1 MTTKGSNAQ
10 GVDISEDV
18 KLLESMGYSQE
29 LKRRMSSFSNFAIS
43 FSIICILAGGI
54 TSLQLGTS
62 AVGGAAAGIVWPI
75 GVIFAFIV
83 ALAMAQVAS
92 AYPTAGGLYHWSS
105 ILGGKAWG
113 WATAWFNLLGLIFV
127 TAAVNVGAYQLL
139 VSTFL
144 PLFGLDP
151 SKLTLVHQIVGVS
164 AITATHAL
172 FNHLGI
178 RITTLLTDFAGYL
191 ILAISIILTVS
202 MLAFSPTHDFSR
214 LVSFTNLSGDAG
226 GGVWPTHG
234 SMGMLLLLALLWP
247 VYTITGYDASAHTSE
262 ETVAAA
268 KNVPKGI
275 LRSVYLSGIFGWIMV
290 CSFVLALPSV
300 SQGAAQGGNIFFWL
314 MDKVIPIW
322 LKLPLEIGIVV
333 ANYVCGLACLTSTSR
348 MMFAFARDGGLP
360 GSEWL
365 RKVSST
371 YGVPVNAIW
380 SGAALTVA
388 CTLYT
393 PAYSTLTAAC
403 VIFLYISYV
412 MPTAAGIFAYGKT
425 WKTMGPFDL
434 GGILYRVVGVI
445 SVLGVAVLIFAG
457 IQPPNDAAL
466 PVTVVTVVMLVVAWL
481 TGVRKA
487 FGGVPQLAQVP
498 LDESGEGEAAAAAS

>member
-1 MTTKGSNAQ
+1 MTTQ
-10 GVDISEDV
+10 GTGQDVDISDDV
-18 KLLESMGYSQE
+18 KLLASMGYTQE

-62 AVGGAAAGIVWPI
+62 AVGGAAAGVVWPI
-75 GVIFAFIV
+75 GVIFALIV

-92 AYPTAGGLYHWSS
+92 AFPTAGGLYHWSS
-105 ILGGKAWG
+105 ILGGRGWG
-113 WATAWFNLLGLIFV
+113 WATAWFNLLGLLFV

-151 SKLTLVHQIVGVS
+151 SKLTVVHQIIGVL
-164 AITATHAL
+164 AITASHAL

-178 RITTLLTDFAGYL
+178 RITTLLTDFSGYL
-191 ILAISIILTVS
+191 IFVISIVLTVA
-202 MLAFSPTHDFSR
+202 MLAFASSHDFSR
-214 LVSFTNLSGDAG
+214 LVTFANLSGDAG
-226 GGVWPTHG
+226 GAVWP
-234 SMGMLLLLALLWP
+234 SNRSIGMLLLLALLWP
-247 VYTITGYDASAHTSE
+247 AYTITGYDASAHTSE
-262 ETVAAA
+262 ETVNAA

-300 SQGAAQGGNIFFWL
+300 PDGAAQGGNIFFWL
-314 MDKVIPIW
+314 MDKVMPIW

-348 MMFAFARDGGLP
+348 MMFAFSRDGGLP
-360 GSEWL
+360 GSRWL
-365 RKVSST
+365 RKVSPK
-371 YGVPVNAIW
+371 YGVPVIAIW
-380 SGAALTVA
+380 AAAALVFL
-388 CTLYT
+388 CTLYA

-403 VIFLYISYV
+403 VILLYISYV
-412 MPTAAGIFAYGKT
+412 MPTAVGIFAYGKT
-425 WKTMGPFDL
+425 WKKMGPFDL
-434 GGILYRVVGVI
+434 GAGVYRCAGVL
-445 SVLGVAVLIFAG
+445 SVLGVVILIFAG

-466 PVTVVTVVMLVVAWL
+466 PVTAVTIGLLVVAWFA
-481 TGVRKA
+481 GVRKVFA
-487 FGGVPQLAQVP
+487 GPPQLAPVREN
-498 LDESGEGEAAAAAS
+498 DTGEAASLAS

>member
-1 MTTKGSNAQ
+1 MTTQGSHRQ
-10 GVDISEDV
+10 DVDISADI
-18 KLLESMGYSQE
+18 KLLESMGYAQE

-62 AVGGAAAGIVWPI
+62 GVGGAAAGIVWPI

-105 ILGGKAWG
+105 ILGGKGWG

-144 PLFGLDP
+144 PLFGMDP
-151 SKLTLVHQIVGVS
+151 TKLTLMHQIVGVS

-178 RITTLLTDFAGYL
+178 RITTLLTDFSGYL
-191 ILAISIILTVS
+191 IFVVSIVLTIS
-202 MLAFSPTHDFSR
+202 MFAFSRTHDFSR
-214 LVSFTNLSGDAG
+214 LVTFTNLSGDAG

-234 SMGMLLLLALLWP
+234 SMSMLLLLALLWP

-262 ETVAAA
+262 ETVSAAT
-268 KNVPKGI
+268 NVPKGI

-300 SQGAAQGGNIFFWL
+300 SEGAAQGGNIFFWL
-314 MDKVIPIW
+314 MDKVMPYW

-348 MMFAFARDGGLP
+348 MMFAFSRDGGLP
-360 GSEWL
+360 GSQWL
-365 RKVSST
+365 RKVSPRH
-371 YGVPVNAIW
+371 GVPVIAIW
-380 SGAALTVA
+380 TGAALTVA

-434 GGILYRVVGVI
+434 GAGIYRVVGVI
-445 SVLGVAVLIFAG
+445 AVLGVAVLIYAG

-466 PVTVVTVVMLVVAWL
+466 PVTAVTVGMLVVAWF

-487 FGGVPQLAQVP
+487 FAGTPQPAQAQVE
-498 LDESGEGEAAAAAS
+498 DSGEAAAVA